1 MTMSSKDKIL
11 AAARTL
17 FGELGYS
24 DTTFK
29 RIAEKSGVALGL
41 ITHYF
46 GSKEKL
52 FVAST
57 LSVLNEIE
65 AAAVAGAGRGDTGLA
80 KVVGFVSAYFAH
92 TLAAGPDFMVLVRCS
107 PYSDLK
113 GDVNKDEIVSRFE
126 GMVRVLADY
135 LAQGMED
142 GSVVRAEP
150 FKLATAVFAGIVGS
164 VRTRLLN
171 PFSPENFYDEAVQFI
186 RRALAAPKDG

>member
-1 MTMSSKDKIL
+1 MAPTSKERIL

-17 FGELGYS
+17 FGELGYP

-52 FVAST
+52 FVASC
-57 LSVLNEIE
+57 LSVLDEVQT
-65 AAAVAGAGRGDTGLA
+65 AVAAGMEGKETGLDGII
-80 KVVGFVSAYFAH
+80 GFVSAYFDF
-92 TLAAGPDFMVLVRCS
+92 TLQAGQDFMVLVRCS

-113 GDVNKDEIVSRFE
+113 GEVNKDEVVKRFE
-126 GMVRVLADY
+126 GLVRTLSD
-135 LAQGMED
+135 LLSRGMQD
-142 GSVVRAEP
+142 GSVVQGDP
-150 FKLATAVFAGIVGS
+150 FRIANAIFAAIVGS

-171 PFSPENFYDEAVQFI
+171 PFCPEGYYAEALHFI
-186 RRALAAPKDG
+186 RRAVASC